1 MFADPQDSPYQWSI
15 ASDVPL
21 RCDGPISPRELE
33 DILQQE
39 QSSIATASPETQSDS
54 SYEERKQQDVQFQGD
69 APISLSEIQFL
80 GQEVD
85 ANETETPGISG
96 VDQLD
101 RSPTEDSDV
110 RLEVDQPNQQLF
122 LETDSITSS
131 ITDIW
136 QLPAFPLREIGA
148 LRGLHI
154 TSPLRVEQPDT
165 DPESV
170 SGLVVL
176 GEYRGDQQHEELIQL
191 GQESNSDTTSIMSNT
206 TSEFSQDSIAE
217 ATNLHRL
224 IQRAIYWLL
233 QHNTR
238 TYHNAGITRSIY
250 WAIRSL
256 PSFYQTQIA
265 LAQRHG
271 PFRLQEPDDEE
282 WPDEPTGDDIGDI
295 TNLPGWLGYLLVLD
309 DLFDHG
315 LLDIS
320 GRRIQRGRPRRSRWF
335 PTARQYVET
344 IPERELDDPPDSGSE
359 SDGDDL
365 IVEMSVP
372 ENVNT
377 EKEDY
382 LSS

>member
-1 MFADPQDSPYQWSI
+1 M
-15 ASDVPL
+15 
-21 RCDGPISPRELE
+21 
-33 DILQQE
+33 
-39 QSSIATASPETQSDS
+39 
-54 SYEERKQQDVQFQGD
+54 
-69 APISLSEIQFL
+69 
-80 GQEVD
+80 
-85 ANETETPGISG
+85 
-96 VDQLD
+96 
-101 RSPTEDSDV
+101 
-110 RLEVDQPNQQLF
+110 
-122 LETDSITSS
+122 ETDSITSS

-250 WAIRSL
+250 WAIRRL
-256 PSFYQTQIA
+256 PSFYQTQIE

-365 IVEMSVP
+365 IVEMIVP
-372 ENVNT
+372 DNVNT